1 VLNGVASA
9 PVTAS
14 RIGGDE
20 FALLMPGADARAASS
35 MSDTIREL
43 LKINNQFYSDSPIS
57 MSLGFATSEPGESIE
72 SVVRR
77 ADALMFEEKRAY
89 YAEKAC
95 GDRHAETRRVAR

>member
-1 VLNGVASA
+1 MNGVASS

-35 MSDTIREL
+35 MADTIREL
-43 LKINNQFYSDSPIS
+43 LKINNQFYSDAPIS
-57 MSLGFATSEPGESIE
+57 MSLGFASSEAGETIE

-89 YAEKAC
+89 YADKAC
-95 GDRHAETRRVAR
+95 SDRSNGVRKVAR